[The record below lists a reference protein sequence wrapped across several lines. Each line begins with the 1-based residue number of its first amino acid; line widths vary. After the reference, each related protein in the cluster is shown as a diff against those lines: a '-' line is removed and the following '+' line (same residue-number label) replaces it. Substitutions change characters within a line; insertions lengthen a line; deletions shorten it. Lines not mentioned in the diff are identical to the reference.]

1 MEKVVGYAAYPI
13 YTEIPA
19 VEMQTTVKTVEK
31 KPLAADL
38 FEVPADYRE
47 EPMPAPR

>member
-1 MEKVVGYAAYPI
+1 M
-13 YTEIPA
+13 EIPG

-31 KPLAADL
+31 KPLDAGL

-47 EPMPAPR
+47 EPMSAPL